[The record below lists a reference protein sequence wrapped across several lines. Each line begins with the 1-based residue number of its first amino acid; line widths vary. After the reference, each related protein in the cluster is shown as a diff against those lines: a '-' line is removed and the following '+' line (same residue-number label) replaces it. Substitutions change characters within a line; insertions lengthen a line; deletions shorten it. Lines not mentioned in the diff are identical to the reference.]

1 MVRTAISAVAAVA
14 SEGDVSK
21 VKALG
26 GWSEIIKTAV
36 APLDQSYEGPFGTLG
51 KLSNLLDINQI
62 RNTALIQI
70 RNPTPQQLQAA
81 KEFFYGG
88 DLSGILE
95 TFASDP
101 DTAVASVIAEHG
113 EYTGN
118 QDDSLHPEAV
128 RQALANLSESEPK
141 PQS

>member
-1 MVRTAISAVAAVA
+1 MRPKPILAII
-14 SEGDVSK
+14 D
-21 VKALG
+21 
-26 GWSEIIKTAV
+26 
-36 APLDQSYEGPFGTLG
+36 
-51 KLSNLLDINQI
+51 
-62 RNTALIQI
+62 
-70 RNPTPQQLQAA
+70 PTPQQLQSA

-113 EYTGN
+113 EYTGY

-128 RQALANLSESEPK
+128 RLALADLSEPEPK